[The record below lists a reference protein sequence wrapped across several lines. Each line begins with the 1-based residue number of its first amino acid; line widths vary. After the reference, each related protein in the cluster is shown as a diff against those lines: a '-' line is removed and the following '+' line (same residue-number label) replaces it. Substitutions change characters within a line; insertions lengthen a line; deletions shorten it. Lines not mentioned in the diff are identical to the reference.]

1 MKRNVLSVAVLIP
14 CPLAARCR
22 CQVTGCA
29 SSLRSSYLSRWGAL
43 LPRPLVSALRKR
55 EGFGGEK
62 AATCAASLPVPIN
75 LNISLIPSKLSRLR
89 QCSAS
94 GKSEQKREVVFPQ
107 KSGKTTSRYCGS
119 SFPADQTRPRLSTI
133 PYPAPAPCRTQGA
146 RGAADTP
153 PACRHVRPFTLTELL
168 VVIAIIAILAG
179 LLLPALNG
187 ARARAYTISCLNNN
201 KQTGL
206 ALLMYSSQYNGAYP
220 VVHTGTF
227 DHFHETGDEWFTPLT
242 ALGYDLKYLR
252 CPADMQYDA
261 EKGIQSYM
269 MNGVFTF
276 GRPVDTLRRASFH
289 VVLAE
294 RGFESGSAT
303 EPEEHQCYDG
313 MSDPHDWSD
322 VIASGRHVKRAN
334 YLFADGH
341 AETLTFAETVP
352 DAHDPATNRHFV
364 PEWLGNSYIEA
375 HEHHH

>member
-1 MKRNVLSVAVLIP
+1 MSAIQQNTHP
-14 CPLAARCR
+14 H
-22 CQVTGCA
+22 THT
-29 SSLRSSYLSRWGAL
+29 
-43 LPRPLVSALRKR
+43 LVPALRKR

-62 AATCAASLPVPIN
+62 AAACAASLPVPTN
-75 LNISLIPSKLSRLR
+75 PNISFVSGKLSRLR

-119 SFPADQTRPRLSTI
+119 SFPAGRTRHHLSTV
-133 PYPAPAPCRTQGA
+133 PYPAPAPCRTQGV

-153 PACRHVRPFTLTELL
+153 PAYRRLRPFTLIELL
-168 VVIAIIAILAG
+168 IVTAIIAILAG

-187 ARARAYTISCLNNN
+187 ARARAHTISCLNNN

>member
-1 MKRNVLSVAVLIP
+1 LLI
-14 CPLAARCR
+14 
-22 CQVTGCA
+22 VT
-29 SSLRSSYLSRWGAL
+29 
-43 LPRPLVSALRKR
+43 
-55 EGFGGEK
+55 
-62 AATCAASLPVPIN
+62 
-75 LNISLIPSKLSRLR
+75 
-89 QCSAS
+89 
-94 GKSEQKREVVFPQ
+94 
-107 KSGKTTSRYCGS
+107 
-119 SFPADQTRPRLSTI
+119 
-133 PYPAPAPCRTQGA
+133 
-146 RGAADTP
+146 
-153 PACRHVRPFTLTELL
+153 
-168 VVIAIIAILAG
+168 AIVAILAG

-187 ARARAYTISCLNNN
+187 ARARAHTISCLNNN

-322 VIASGRHVKRAN
+322 VIASERHVKRAN

>member
-1 MKRNVLSVAVLIP
+1 MRTKSNTAP
-14 CPLAARCR
+14 F
-22 CQVTGCA
+22 
-29 SSLRSSYLSRWGAL
+29 
-43 LPRPLVSALRKR
+43 PRRP
-55 EGFGGEK
+55 
-62 AATCAASLPVPIN
+62 P
-75 LNISLIPSKLSRLR
+75 R
-89 QCSAS
+89 QCFPHPLSAS
-94 GKSEQKREVVFPQ
+94 CRMRE
-107 KSGKTTSRYCGS
+107 
-119 SFPADQTRPRLSTI
+119 
-133 PYPAPAPCRTQGA
+133 A
-146 RGAADTP
+146 RHEADTP
-153 PACRHVRPFTLTELL
+153 PAYRRLRPTTAKFTLIELL
-168 VVIAIIAILAG
+168 IVTAIIAILAG

-276 GRPVDTLRRASFH
+276 GRPVDTLRRSSFH
-289 VVLAE
+289 AVLAE